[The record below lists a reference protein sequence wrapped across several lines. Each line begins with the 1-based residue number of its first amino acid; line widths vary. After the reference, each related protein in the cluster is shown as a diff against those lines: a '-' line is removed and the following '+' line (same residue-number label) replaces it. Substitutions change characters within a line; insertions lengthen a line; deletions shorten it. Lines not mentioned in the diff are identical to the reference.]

1 MLLWWQWYDAVIDSV
16 EEDEK
21 FLVTF
26 PEYGN
31 QELVGLGDLMMPG
44 AGGGGG
50 KPPAARDR

>member
-44 AGGGGG
+44 GGAGGG